1 MRVALR
7 IVAAGVRGARDHAPH
22 LAELLKAREAGAT
35 FYVNLGPH
43 RLAGWL
49 PGRAVGGCAG
59 DAMKRIRDAGFELG
73 VYGWD
78 PVRWTTRVAPGN
90 DAWVERS
97 MRRACERF
105 EALFGERPRTHAAPG
120 WHMSRHAF
128 RLTQRLGFLYC
139 SDTQGQTP
147 YIPMCE
153 GELIACPQLP
163 TTLPTIEALVARG
176 GFTWDTVHH
185 EILRRSADAPAAG
198 HVFSLEADRGV
209 AHLAPVLE
217 RLIDGWRILGHEIC
231 GLRTLAESLEPKGL
245 EHHVVDARA
254 PAERAATVAIQG
266 RVFLP
271 EDGEVAREVD
281 SRNNAVAT
289 AAD

>member
-1 MRVALR
+1 MKLALR
-7 IVAAGVRGARDHAPH
+7 IVAAGVRGARDHAPR
-22 LAELLKAREAGAT
+22 LAELLARREAGAT

-43 RLAGWL
+43 RRLGWL
-49 PGRAVGGCAG
+49 PGREVGGRAV
-59 DAMKRIRDAGFELG
+59 DAMKRARDAGFELG

-78 PVRWTTRVAPGN
+78 AVRWTTRVTPGN

-105 EALFGERPRTHAAPG
+105 ETLLGERPRTHAAPG
-120 WHMSRHAF
+120 WRMSRHAF

-139 SDTQGQTP
+139 SDTQGRTP

-153 GELIACPQLP
+153 GELVACPQLP
-163 TTLPTIEALVARG
+163 TTLPTIEALLARG

-185 EILRRSADAPAAG
+185 EVLRRTADAPAAG
-198 HVFSLEADRGV
+198 HVFSLEADRGT
-209 AHLAPVLE
+209 ARLAPVLE

-231 GLRTLAESLEPKGL
+231 SLRALAESLDSKGL
-245 EHHVVDARA
+245 EHNMVEER
-254 PAERAATVAIQG
+254 PLAESAGSVAIQG
-266 RVFLP
+266 AVFLP
-271 EDGEVAREVD
+271 EDAEVARATD